1 MCTLFLLLPLILCIV
16 FASYAYARRGTQG
29 SWPDICMQRT
39 KLIITPSHHP
49 RKTAFSWPKS
59 TTRSFAHSHSH
70 TRTRTQAQALALH
83 VLHTPTFKEQSWHS
97 VPLFPGLPLS
107 TTRSRSRSFSP
118 SWHLPGVGY
127 VAGKVRSLTAA
138 GWPTSTQTMNTQ
150 KNNWITSL
158 YIVIYICLT
167 TCSVASWNISLFP
180 FGGLV
185 KKVRC

>member
-1 MCTLFLLLPLILCIV
+1 MWPMCTLFLLLPLILCIV

-70 TRTRTQAQALALH
+70 TRTRTQAQALTLH

-118 SWHLPGVGY
+118 SWHLPVPASCG
-127 VAGKVRSLTAA
+127 SLRRWLCGRKSAFVDCCRLANVDT
-138 GWPTSTQTMNTQ
+138 
-150 KNNWITSL
+150 NNEHSE
-158 YIVIYICLT
+158 
-167 TCSVASWNISLFP
+167 
-180 FGGLV
+180 
-185 KKVRC
+185 K